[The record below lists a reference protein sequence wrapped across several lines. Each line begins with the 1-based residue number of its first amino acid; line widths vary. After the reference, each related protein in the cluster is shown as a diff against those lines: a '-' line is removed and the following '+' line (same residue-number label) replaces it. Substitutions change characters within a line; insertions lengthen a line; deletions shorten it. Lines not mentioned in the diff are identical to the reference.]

1 MEGRRVSRRKP
12 RRNPLYV
19 LFMGLLALS
28 LVLLITVVV
37 LGFKLKSARS
47 DLAAAQTKIE
57 QLRGGSQTG
66 EDGQTVTGED
76 GSITGENDVSEP
88 TQGDNMSGD
97 NQTGGDTIDWLDL
110 TGHDEVSVKPSTVY
124 DKYYIYYTT
133 GGVNLRSGP
142 GTCYIWNIVYVK
154 ELIHDL
160 KKVLPQV
167 RIWMGGPE
175 ASYDAV
181 HLMDELPEV
190 ELIMQGEGEE
200 TFTRLVEACER
211 GTEVCFSEIPGI
223 VLRCS
228 DDTVEVHRPAP
239 LMNLDDIP
247 FSYGDLSGLEHR
259 IIYYESS
266 RGCPFSCS
274 YCLSSIDKK
283 VRFRSLSLVT
293 RELQFFLD
301 RKVPQVKFV
310 DRTFN
315 CKKSHSMAIWQY
327 LLDHDNG
334 ITNFHFE
341 ISSDLL
347 DDDELALM
355 KQMRPGLIQLEIGVQ
370 TTNLVVVK
378 EIRRTMDLD
387 KVARRVAQVNTF
399 GNIHQHLDLIAGLPY
414 EDIESFHRSFND
426 VYKMEPEQLQLGFLK
441 VLKGSYME
449 EMKQKYG
456 LLSQSKP
463 PYEVLRTNWLS
474 YEEVIRLKGVEEMV
488 EVYYNSGQFRRTMKC
503 LSQEWGDAFDLYDRL
518 AAFYE
523 EEGLNGV
530 SHNRLA
536 RYEIL
541 YLFIQKWGN
550 KEISYQDL
558 LIYDLYLRENVKS
571 RPSFAPDPSEWKNET
586 KQFFIR
592 EAKERRYLKGYEAYD
607 SRQMAKM
614 AHLEQMED
622 GSFVLFDYK
631 NRDALFGNAAAF
643 SISQDEI

>member
-1 MEGRRVSRRKP
+1 MRYLLAAINAKYIHSNLGIYSLRRYAMERLGLGQKDEQGAAVGMEMVSEAAEGANRTKTVSEIQIDLGEYTINHQMDQILQDIYRRKP
-12 RRNPLYV
+12 D
-19 LFMGLLALS
+19 
-28 LVLLITVVV
+28 VV
-37 LGFKLKSARS
+37 GFS
-47 DLAAAQTKIE
+47 
-57 QLRGGSQTG
+57 
-66 EDGQTVTGED
+66 
-76 GSITGENDVSEP
+76 
-88 TQGDNMSGD
+88 
-97 NQTGGDTIDWLDL
+97 
-110 TGHDEVSVKPSTVY
+110 
-124 DKYYIYYTT
+124 
-133 GGVNLRSGP
+133 
-142 GTCYIWNIVYVK
+142 CYIWNIVYVK

-200 TFTRLVEACER
+200 TFTRLVEACEC
-211 GTEVCFSEIPGI
+211 GTEVCFSELPGI
-223 VLRCS
+223 VLRRF
-228 DDTVEVHRPAP
+228 DGTIEVHRPAP

-327 LLDHDNG
+327 LLEHDNG

-370 TTNLVVVK
+370 TTNPVVVK

-414 EDIESFHRSFND
+414 EDIKSFHRSFND

-488 EVYYNSGQFRRTMKC
+488 EVYYN
-503 LSQEWGDAFDLYDRL
+503 LS
-518 AAFYE
+518 
-523 EEGLNGV
+523 
-530 SHNRLA
+530 
-536 RYEIL
+536 
-541 YLFIQKWGN
+541 
-550 KEISYQDL
+550 
-558 LIYDLYLRENVKS
+558 LIH
-571 RPSFAPDPSEWKNET
+571 
-586 KQFFIR
+586 I
-592 EAKERRYLKGYEAYD
+592 
-607 SRQMAKM
+607 
-614 AHLEQMED
+614 
-622 GSFVLFDYK
+622 
-631 NRDALFGNAAAF
+631 
-643 SISQDEI
+643 

>member
-1 MEGRRVSRRKP
+1 MRYLLAAINAKYIHSNLGIYSLRRYAMERLGLGQKDEQGAAVGMEMVSEAAEGANRTKTVSKIQIDLGEYTINHQMDQILQDIYRRKP
-12 RRNPLYV
+12 D
-19 LFMGLLALS
+19 
-28 LVLLITVVV
+28 VV
-37 LGFKLKSARS
+37 GFS
-47 DLAAAQTKIE
+47 
-57 QLRGGSQTG
+57 
-66 EDGQTVTGED
+66 
-76 GSITGENDVSEP
+76 
-88 TQGDNMSGD
+88 
-97 NQTGGDTIDWLDL
+97 
-110 TGHDEVSVKPSTVY
+110 
-124 DKYYIYYTT
+124 
-133 GGVNLRSGP
+133 
-142 GTCYIWNIVYVK
+142 CYIWNIVYVK
-154 ELIHDL
+154 DLIHDL

-200 TFTRLVEACER
+200 TFTRLVEACEC
-211 GTEVCFSEIPGI
+211 GTEVCFSDLPGI
-223 VLRCS
+223 VLRRS
-228 DDTVEVHRPAP
+228 DGTIEVHRPAP
-239 LMNLDDIP
+239 LMNLDDI
-247 FSYGDLSGLEHR
+247 
-259 IIYYESS
+259 
-266 RGCPFSCS
+266 PFSCS

-327 LLDHDNG
+327 LLEHDNG

-586 KQFFIR
+586 KQFFMR

-631 NRDALFGNAAAF
+631 NRDVLFGNAAAF